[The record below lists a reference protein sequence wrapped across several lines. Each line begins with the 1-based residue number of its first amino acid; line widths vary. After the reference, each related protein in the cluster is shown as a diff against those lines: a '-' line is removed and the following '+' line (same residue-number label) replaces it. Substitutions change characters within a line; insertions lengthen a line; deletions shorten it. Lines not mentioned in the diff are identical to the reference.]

1 MYNLV
6 FEYLVD
12 RVFGEKIWNV
22 STNDPESEP
31 YFQTF
36 IVENIKPFMKK
47 WFTNMFIASRM
58 HVVNFSL
65 ECIVLYT
72 YFMFGMTNFDVFVLN
87 DLDFGQ
93 VNYISV

>member
-1 MYNLV
+1 
-6 FEYLVD
+6 
-12 RVFGEKIWNV
+12 
-22 STNDPESEP
+22 
-31 YFQTF
+31 
-36 IVENIKPFMKK
+36 
-47 WFTNMFIASRM
+47 M